1 MLGEILMGKS
11 NFTEVKTGIYQFK
24 GVSNFYLVLGSE
36 SFVVD
41 TGLPGKAGE
50 LENCLKS
57 QGKNP
62 QDIEVIVLTHH
73 HFDHTGSLNKIEK
86 LTGARIAAHRDDWPY
101 VSGEKNYEGPLFMK
115 PITKL
120 MNLIYH
126 IKPVKTDMI
135 LTDGDKIGDY
145 SVIHTPG
152 HTPGSIC
159 LYNPINRVLF
169 VGDNMN
175 FNKGIL
181 NPPSGRL
188 LPDPVNYKKS
198 MEKLGKL
205 DVETILTGHG
215 EPITKEA
222 NRLIKEFIASLG
234 R

>member
-1 MLGEILMGKS
+1 MGKS
-11 NFTEVKTGIYQFK
+11 NFTEVNTGIYQFK

-41 TGLPGKAGE
+41 TGLPGKAGK
-50 LENCLKS
+50 LKNCLKS
-57 QGKNP
+57 LGKDP
-62 QDIEVIVLTHH
+62 KDIGVIILTHH

-101 VSGEKNYEGPLFMK
+101 ISGEKNYEGPFFMK
-115 PITKL
+115 PLTKL
-120 MNLIYH
+120 MNLIYNV
-126 IKPVKTDMI
+126 KPVKTDMI

-145 SVIHTPG
+145 NVIHTPG
-152 HTPGSIC
+152 HTPGSVC
-159 LYNPINRVLF
+159 LYNPINKVLF
-169 VGDNMN
+169 VGDNMS
-175 FNKGIL
+175 FSKGIL

-215 EPITKEA
+215 GPVTKDA
-222 NRLIKEFIASLG
+222 NRLIHELLATLG
-234 R
+234 V